1 MNWNILVAGGKERKI
16 DSLSSG
22 EWKGRSQSTDE
33 LQILIVVE
41 FIWNDK
47 AIEGERPVYETKET
61 QLIKSRA
68 EHVEFCLNNN
78 EDHLGRL
85 NTN

>member
-16 DSLSSG
+16 DSLSRG
-22 EWKGRSQSTDE
+22 DWKGSSQSSYE
-33 LQILIVVE
+33 LQISIVVE

-61 QLIKSRA
+61 QVTKSRA

>member
-1 MNWNILVAGGKERKI
+1 MNWNILVTRGKESNS
-16 DSLSSG
+16 DSLSRG
-22 EWKGRSQSTDE
+22 DWKGSSQSAYE
-33 LQILIVVE
+33 LQISIVVE

-47 AIEGERPVYETKET
+47 SKEGERPVYETKET
-61 QLIKSRA
+61 QLTKSRA